1 MDVAIGNEYGIKIM
15 FKLFKMFKCLKL
27 IKFNITKKMENV
39 LTPKILLNCE
49 ILWIYKCQYNVSFVM
64 KLLTL
69 GNICTF
75 TTSIM
80 ISESKNCCNWFF
92 YKNVFLILEDDMM
105 LLRFTLFP
113 GYKDDT

>member
-15 FKLFKMFKCLKL
+15 FKLFKMFKFLKL

-75 TTSIM
+75 TISIM

-92 YKNVFLILEDDMM
+92 YKNVFLILEDDIM

-113 GYKDDT
+113 GYKHDA